1 MARKRGLGVKYG
13 LDALLSGTKVG
24 RQVVDVIDDA
34 KLVMAGED
42 NSADQS
48 QVASVTAEPDT
59 AHDADV
65 SKVSESATHDTHEIA
80 LQDDSADQ
88 LDSYHHR
95 ADDKLELVDE
105 SVLLEASGQ
114 ADPIPQDTDEPTGS
128 DDKAVASGLDNL
140 PEYQQTQ
147 IALFW
152 QFGLAEPR

>member
-13 LDALLSGTKVG
+13 LDALLSGTKVS

-34 KLVMAGED
+34 KLVMADED

-48 QVASVTAEPDT
+48 QAASVSAEPDT
-59 AHDADV
+59 AHDA
-65 SKVSESATHDTHEIA
+65 HEIA

-88 LDSYHHR
+88 LDSHHHR
-95 ADDKLELVDE
+95 ADDKLELIDE
-105 SVLLEASGQ
+105 PVLLEAFGHT
-114 ADPIPQDTDEPTGS
+114 DPIPQGTDEPTGS
-128 DDKAVASGLDNL
+128 DDDKSAASGLDDL

>member
-34 KLVMAGED
+34 KLVMVDED

-48 QVASVTAEPDT
+48 QAASVTAEPDT

-65 SKVSESATHDTHEIA
+65 SKVSESATHDAHEIA

-95 ADDKLELVDE
+95 ADDKLGQTDE

-114 ADPIPQDTDEPTGS
+114 TDPIPQDTDEPTGS
-128 DDKAVASGLDNL
+128 DDKTVASGLDDL